1 MQSRVRFPI
10 SSTSSHDRAGDVN
23 EPFRKNALEERLK
36 DIVVLELKENG
47 GREYHNMTLRGLYDY
62 VIKAIT
68 SQGRIVGKLDANAEA
83 PTYRNRQAS
92 VRTLVGPG
100 INVSPTQQMERPSLL
115 TIPEKS
121 LPLPTIPSLK
131 QTKSKPS
138 ARSILSE
145 EHEQNGVTGTANV
158 TYRERL
164 GGYLHPR
171 DMRRLVTPFSSSN
184 EPELMVRRH
193 VMLLNFDPLRAIVL
207 RDRLLVL
214 VPDGADSIL
223 LNLERHV
230 RGGIDDMEKRVFGE
244 DPTMHGSTE
253 GFSSH
258 DNFMN
263 DEFDENLDQSVIE
276 EKDESAIVEGIE
288 VLDGYEKSKGG
299 KKSERHED
307 NDEPIDGKNGRNLT
321 GNDVDDEDKYIINA
335 EVKGYDND
343 DEMGKDNLEKGD
355 VVDGD
360 DASTTTVY
368 SELDANNEWDELQGR
383 KWIKLPFE
391 LQCVDSVLSSV
402 VKMLSSD
409 SMSLRKKIFR
419 VMEEM
424 RGDASNNVPGDHVQ
438 EQLRILKDNVRE
450 MESRV
455 QGFVRAMNL
464 ILDEEE
470 DMALMNL
477 SRLISHPER
486 FIQPVSQQVLNE
498 ESDEPELILEVY
510 LQQANGEVNA
520 LNLLKGNIINTE
532 ELVSLQMDTVRN
544 RLLYINT
551 VVSVITLSIT
561 CASLV
566 GSFLGMNLT
575 NHLETDDKA
584 FREVVAG
591 TLVGTVSLLIVVLVA
606 ISKTGVMPANPRK
619 VLYSKQR
626 IDVGVR

>member
-1 MQSRVRFPI
+1 M
-10 SSTSSHDRAGDVN
+10 
-23 EPFRKNALEERLK
+23 
-36 DIVVLELKENG
+36 
-47 GREYHNMTLRGLYDY
+47 
-62 VIKAIT
+62 
-68 SQGRIVGKLDANAEA
+68 
-83 PTYRNRQAS
+83 
-92 VRTLVGPG
+92 
-100 INVSPTQQMERPSLL
+100 NVSPTLHMEKPSLV

-121 LPLPTIPSLK
+121 LPLPAIPPL
-131 QTKSKPS
+131 TASKPS
-138 ARSILSE
+138 ARSILSQ

-258 DNFMN
+258 DNFSN
-263 DEFDENLDQSVIE
+263 DEFDENLEQSVIN
-276 EKDESAIVEGIE
+276 EKNESAIVEGIE
-288 VLDGYEKSKGG
+288 VLDGYEKEKG
-299 KKSERHED
+299 
-307 NDEPIDGKNGRNLT
+307 DEHKRSDDGGSMDGKNGRNLS
-321 GNDVDDEDKYIINA
+321 GNDVDDEEKYIINA

-343 DEMGKDNLEKGD
+343 DEMGKEKDDGA
-355 VVDGD
+355 DGD

-368 SELDANNEWDELQGR
+368 SQLDANNEWDELQGR

-402 VKMLSSD
+402 MKMLSSD

-424 RGDASNNVPGDHVQ
+424 RGDASFNVPGDHVQ

-464 ILDEEE
+464 ILDDEE

-584 FREVVAG
+584 FREVVTG
-591 TLVGTVSLLIVVLVA
+591 TLVGTISLLVVVLVA

-626 IDVGVR
+626 VDVGVR

>member
-1 MQSRVRFPI
+1 
-10 SSTSSHDRAGDVN
+10 
-23 EPFRKNALEERLK
+23 
-36 DIVVLELKENG
+36 
-47 GREYHNMTLRGLYDY
+47 

-68 SQGRIVGKLDANAEA
+68 SQGRIVGKLDTNAEVSR
-83 PTYRNRQAS
+83 YQNQQAS
-92 VRTLVGPG
+92 ARTLVGPG
-100 INVSPTQQMERPSLL
+100 INVSPTQHIERPSLSS
-115 TIPEKS
+115 IPEKS
-121 LPLPTIPSLK
+121 LTLPAVPSLK
-131 QTKSKPS
+131 STVSKPS

-145 EHEQNGVTGTANV
+145 EHEQNGVTGTATV

-244 DPTMHGSTE
+244 DPTMHGSAE

-258 DNFMN
+258 DNFTS
-263 DEFDENLDQSVIE
+263 DEFDENLDQSSIE
-276 EKDESAIVEGIE
+276 EKDETSIVEGIE
-288 VLDGYEKSKGG
+288 VLDGYEKSEQRGASRRDERGG
-299 KKSERHED
+299 VASLDTNNR
-307 NDEPIDGKNGRNLT
+307 GNLS
-321 GNDVDDEDKYIINA
+321 GNDVDEEDNYIINA

-355 VVDGD
+355 RADGD
-360 DASTTTVY
+360 EASTTTVY
-368 SELDANNEWDELQGR
+368 SGLDANNEWDELQGR

-551 VVSVITLSIT
+551 VVSVITLSVT

-584 FREVVAG
+584 FREVVTG
-591 TLVGTVSLLIVVLVA
+591 TIVGTISLLVVVLVA

-626 IDVGVR
+626 VDVDVR

>member
-1 MQSRVRFPI
+1 MKEI
-10 SSTSSHDRAGDVN
+10 AG
-23 EPFRKNALEERLK
+23 RR
-36 DIVVLELKENG
+36 
-47 GREYHNMTLRGLYDY
+47 H
-62 VIKAIT
+62 
-68 SQGRIVGKLDANAEA
+68 
-83 PTYRNRQAS
+83 RQAS
-92 VRTLVGPG
+92 VTTFAEAAVA
-100 INVSPTQQMERPSLL
+100 NVSPTQNIASSSFLR
-115 TIPEKS
+115 IPVKS
-121 LPLPTIPSLK
+121 LPPSAVISK
-131 QTKSKPS
+131 HAETMKSSLKPS
-138 ARSILSE
+138 ARSILSS
-145 EHEQNGVTGTANV
+145 EQDQHGIITNTNV

-223 LNLERHV
+223 LDLERHV
-230 RGGIDDMEKRVFGE
+230 RGGIEDMEKGVFGE
-244 DPTMHGSTE
+244 DTTMHGSAE
-253 GFSSH
+253 GFSSSK
-258 DNFMN
+258 DNFTA
-263 DEFDENLDQSVIE
+263 DDLDENLDQSVAE
-276 EKDESAIVEGIE
+276 ESESALVEGIE
-288 VLDGYEKSKGG
+288 FVENTEKSKHKNERKRAKDSRSQKNDNDKYFSG
-299 KKSERHED
+299 SEQNNED
-307 NDEPIDGKNGRNLT
+307 N
-321 GNDVDDEDKYIINA
+321 YIINA
-335 EVKGYDND
+335 EVRGY
-343 DEMGKDNLEKGD
+343 EEE
-355 VVDGD
+355 GD
-360 DASTTTVY
+360 DNMEGDYCDGESSSSTVV
-368 SELDANNEWDELQGR
+368 SQSDGLNNEWDDLEEGN
-383 KWIKLPFE
+383 WIRLPFE

-402 VKMLSSD
+402 VKMLSAD

-424 RGDASNNVPGDHVQ
+424 RGDASTNIPGDHVQ

-464 ILDEEE
+464 ILDDEE

-477 SRLISHPER
+477 SRLISNPER

-520 LNLLKGNIINTE
+520 LNLLKGNILNTE

-566 GSFLGMNLT
+566 GSFFGMNLT
-575 NHLETDDKA
+575 NHYETDDKA
-584 FREVVAG
+584 FREVVTG
-591 TLVGTVSLLIVVLVA
+591 TLVGTISLLVVVLVA

-626 IDVGVR
+626 IDVDLR